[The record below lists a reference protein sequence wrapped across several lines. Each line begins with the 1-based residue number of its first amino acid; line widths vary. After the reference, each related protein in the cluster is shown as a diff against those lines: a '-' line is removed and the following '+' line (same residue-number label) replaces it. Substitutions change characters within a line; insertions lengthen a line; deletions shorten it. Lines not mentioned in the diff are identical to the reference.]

1 MTPHHVGTMLTGH
14 QKLMFNIGLGELFF
28 IALLALVVVGPER
41 LPKVM
46 REFGRIVRQ
55 IRLVV
60 NEMTSQ
66 FADELQPIQELQE
79 PIQELQQ
86 LVSDINPV
94 KQVTKIAVD
103 LDTKANTSPTATI
116 IQNAPPKNAKP
127 SNLVKP
133 TAAFRTSPPP
143 RPATNPV
150 KIIAQAKSHEPQQ
163 PSSEQHDS

>member
-1 MTPHHVGTMLTGH
+1 
-14 QKLMFNIGLGELFF
+14 MFNIGLGELFF

-103 LDTKANTSPTATI
+103 LDAKSNAAASTP
-116 IQNAPPKNAKP
+116 IQKGVQPKSAKP
-127 SNLVKP
+127 PNLVKP
-133 TAAFRTSPPP
+133 TAAFRASSSP
-143 RPATNPV
+143 RPAANPM
-150 KIIAQAKSHEPQQ
+150 KIIAQTKAREPQQ
-163 PSSEQHDS
+163 SPSEQHDS